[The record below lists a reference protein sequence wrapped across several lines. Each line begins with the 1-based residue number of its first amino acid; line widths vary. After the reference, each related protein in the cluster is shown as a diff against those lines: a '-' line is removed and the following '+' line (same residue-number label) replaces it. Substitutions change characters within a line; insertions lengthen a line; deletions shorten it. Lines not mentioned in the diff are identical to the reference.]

1 MPGAVRLKEMVL
13 TRVVLALGVRVN
25 TKRLVAVLHM
35 SELVVAGRFAG
46 LVIVAA
52 EDGPSA
58 RGVLV
63 LLEAEQD
70 AQRDADGQGQEDEVD
85 EESDAHGGKRAEAS
99 GRERGMTKRLQKRPS
114 D

>member
-1 MPGAVRLKEMVL
+1 M
-13 TRVVLALGVRVN
+13 N
-25 TKRLVAVLHM
+25 TKRLVAVLNM

-58 RGVLV
+58 CGVPV

-70 AQRDADGQGQEDEVD
+70 AQGDADGQGQEDEVD
-85 EESDAHGGKRAEAS
+85 EESDAHGGS
-99 GRERGMTKRLQKRPS
+99 GREREGWRKKKKRPR